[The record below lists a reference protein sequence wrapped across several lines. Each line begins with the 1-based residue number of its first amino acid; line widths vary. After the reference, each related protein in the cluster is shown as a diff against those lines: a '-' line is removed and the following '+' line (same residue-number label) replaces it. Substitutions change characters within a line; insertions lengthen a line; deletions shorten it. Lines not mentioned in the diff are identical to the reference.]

1 MFTCVSKSEF
11 TYPISPARPKKHLGQ
26 PFFWLGTHQ
35 VQKNKLSVGCSPNKK
50 FTSNKL
56 GPGSSY
62 KWAYDSTYRGYDSL
76 VSPFIFLDQPAP
88 TLVVGWFWLI
98 LTWEVL
104 DDSGETLRIEIVA
117 VNQLARALMSLFVV
131 LPKNLGKPHKFKKGC
146 DKLVREKKSKLFI
159 CCFFLGLLLDVFLF
173 FCWGGIWGRKG
184 LHRVVFPRKSRGN
197 RGPRVRRKLHQ
208 DSPALF
214 WCKSSW
220 HTKSSQN
227 GIINQ
232 TITMTIDI
240 SGSL

>member
-1 MFTCVSKSEF
+1 MHSKMFTCVSKSEF

-56 GPGSSY
+56 GPGSSH
-62 KWAYDSTYRGYDSL
+62 KWAYDSTYKGYDSL
-76 VSPFIFLDQPAP
+76 ISPFITISSGAHRPP
-88 TLVVGWFWLI
+88 GWCCKMI

-131 LPKNLGKPHKFKKGC
+131 LPKNLWDTVWFKRDVNFPGP
-146 DKLVREKKSKLFI
+146 VF
-159 CCFFLGLLLDVFLF
+159 FFLAFRLWCFLLGCCWMFFLF

-184 LHRVVFPRKSRGN
+184 LHGYVVPPRKKCGLVAWESAN
-197 RGPRVRRKLHQ
+197 APPKNPSKNHQ
-208 DSPALF
+208 RCF

-220 HTKSSQN
+220 HTLNHRRMES
-227 GIINQ
+227 
-232 TITMTIDI
+232 
-240 SGSL
+240 